1 MRYFVFYETTLEFL
15 ANLNIKLRFHI
26 YFISFI
32 KSESFDGSELNTIL
46 EAEDYT
52 IIKLQWFFHIWRMSK
67 NVITVEMQQGE
78 FDLLQGKSLSN
89 TGSWTNAKRDESI
102 WMSKFLL
109 FSVGIKSLR
118 LKLFWLWKIFGVL
131 C

>member
-1 MRYFVFYETTLEFL
+1 
-15 ANLNIKLRFHI
+15 
-26 YFISFI
+26 
-32 KSESFDGSELNTIL
+32 
-46 EAEDYT
+46 
-52 IIKLQWFFHIWRMSK
+52 MSK
-67 NVITVEMQQGE
+67 NVIAVEMQQGE

-109 FSVGIKSLR
+109 FSIRIKSLR
-118 LKLFWLWKIFGVL
+118 LELFWIRKVFGVL